1 MNIIKPLSLFAIT
14 ALFLTGCAPSSNV
27 IIDESE
33 GSNISLNDGDAEI
46 TVEFPDFSNAGEE
59 GEHSAEALEAFWDIA
74 DDSKSK
80 LLEEGGAELFSMFEE
95 PFFTIYDPKNPVGE
109 NWIAYIY
116 MKDATGSFEYD
127 LFEMSAYNAG
137 LELYTRDSIENR
149 PISGVAVS
157 LNPDGT
163 YTVSVPSEGY
173 SLRYAVEGGLIVGRA
188 VYEGDTFMGYSQI
201 SYGLDTELKTYIK
214 DLYELAV
221 AAGETFVIPEDK
233 KIVEP
238 PAGETTN

>member
-1 MNIIKPLSLFAIT
+1 MNILKPLSILAIS
-14 ALFLTGCAPSSNV
+14 AIFLTGCSSSNTT
-27 IIDESE
+27 IDESE
-33 GSNISLNDGDAEI
+33 GSNISVGEGDGEI
-46 TVEFPDFSNAGEE
+46 TVNFPDFSSAGEE

-74 DDSKSK
+74 DESKFT
-80 LLEEGGAELFSMFEE
+80 LIEQGGIESFPMFEE

-116 MKDATGSFEYD
+116 MADNTGSFEYD

-137 LELYTRDSIENR
+137 LELYTRASIDDR
-149 PISGVAVS
+149 PVSGVAVS

-173 SLRYAVEGGLIVGRA
+173 SIRYQVENGLIVGRA
-188 VYEGDTFMGYSQI
+188 VYEEDTFMGYSEI
-201 SYGLDTELKTYIK
+201 SYGLDPEAVTYVK
-214 DLYELAV
+214 DLYDLAI

-233 KIVEP
+233 KIVEE
-238 PAGETTN
+238 PASEPTN